1 LIRLLQNFRSTLPA
15 LMVGIAVICAPL
27 LILFE
32 PVEGEA
38 TAAIFPPGWSEAD
51 VMRAAARADL
61 SIIRIGATS
70 NIAIV
75 RLPTIPAARALR
87 QAGALILLPPNV
99 LGGCLLAK
107 ADQDLFSRSTLMS
120 GTST

>member
-1 LIRLLQNFRSTLPA
+1 MIRLLQNLRSMLPA
-15 LMVGIAVICAPL
+15 LLVGAAVICAPL

-51 VMRAAARADL
+51 VIQAAARADL
-61 SIIRIGATS
+61 SVIRIGATS
-70 NIAIV
+70 NIAII
-75 RLPTIPAARALR
+75 RLSSVPAARALR
-87 QAGALILLPPNV
+87 QAGALFLLPPNV

-107 ADQDLFSRSTLMS
+107 TDQDLFSRLTSMT
-120 GTST
+120 GTTT